1 MARAR
6 RATVISRTA
15 TDGRVLG
22 RLKPDPVPVIHPVP
36 EHAARGA
43 LAEVYAR
50 TRKGL
55 GVPWMGVV
63 AMALARFP
71 RFYDRLWSALAP
83 LAATQAFA
91 TACDTL
97 RSASES
103 EAAALSAPDRVAY
116 LVNLGYGDRELEEIR
131 ACHEVFSTGNMPYL
145 LMATIAR
152 LLLEGHDWAGG
163 ESLEPRCSTPESGPK
178 PTLIEPHHA
187 DPTVAAV
194 YADIRETLGLPFV
207 NTDYRAFAR
216 WPSYFVPAWADLK
229 AAISGPDHAGAVNR
243 VHHMAV
249 EVALGLPNPA
259 GLSSDALKK
268 AAAEDGPIDDILSV
282 VRLFQWLLPGLVVNV
297 AFLRAQLGAV
307 ASDGDDRSRCAR
319 SA

>member
-1 MARAR
+1 MIARN
-6 RATVISRTA
+6 A
-15 TDGRVLG
+15 TDVGRVLG
-22 RLKPDPVPVIHPVP
+22 RLKPDPVPAIHPVP

-50 TRKGL
+50 TRQGL

-63 AMALARFP
+63 AMALAHYP
-71 RFYDRLWSALAP
+71 CFYDRLWSALAP
-83 LAATQAFA
+83 LPATQAFA
-91 TACDTL
+91 AACDTL
-97 RSASES
+97 RSAADS
-103 EAAALSAPDRVAY
+103 EAAALSPPDRVRR
-116 LVNLGYGDRELEEIR
+116 LVTLGYGDRELEEVR
-131 ACHEVFSTGNMPYL
+131 ACHEIFSAGNMPYL

-163 ESLEPRCSTPESGPK
+163 ESLAPRRVVPESVPQ

-216 WPSYFVPAWADLK
+216 WPSYFVPAWGDLK
-229 AAISGPDHAGAVNR
+229 AAITGPAYPDAVTR
-243 VHHMAV
+243 VHHTAV
-249 EVALGLPNPA
+249 ALALGLPNPA
-259 GLSSDALKK
+259 GLTPDALKT
-268 AAAEDGPIDDILSV
+268 AAAEDAPIDDILSV

-297 AFLRAQLGAV
+297 AFLRGQLGAV
-307 ASDGDDRSRCAR
+307 ASDRDDRSRCVRRA
-319 SA
+319 